1 MLATTAVSGEEHEVV
16 LEVAEAG
23 SPFAAL
29 LESVDFVKSRV
40 DFGKLAAMW
49 ENNGLFETDTDATS
63 NTVITHLQTTS
74 TPTSSMSF
82 SLCDSSGAETGTSDI
97 HTAAGILLHPRPLDS
112 CKSWL

>member
-40 DFGKLAAMW
+40 DFGKLVAMW
-49 ENNGLFETDTDATS
+49 ENNGLFGK
-63 NTVITHLQTTS
+63 NCIRLILITVV
-74 TPTSSMSF
+74 
-82 SLCDSSGAETGTSDI
+82 A
-97 HTAAGILLHPRPLDS
+97 
-112 CKSWL
+112 K